1 MERESDYILSIESLN
16 VHVDGLCYLRWATV
30 CSGEYPNV
38 LLNLV
43 YQIISSKFLT
53 EFMTNVVLDKVY

>member
-1 MERESDYILSIESLN
+1 MERESNYILSIESLN

-43 YQIISSKFLT
+43 L
-53 EFMTNVVLDKVY
+53 LDCIKLLVQSF